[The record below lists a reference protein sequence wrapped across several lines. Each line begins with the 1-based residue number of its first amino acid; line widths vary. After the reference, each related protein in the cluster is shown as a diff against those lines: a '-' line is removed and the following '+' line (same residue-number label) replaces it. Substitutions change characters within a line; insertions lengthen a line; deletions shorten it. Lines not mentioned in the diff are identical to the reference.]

1 MFKSIYTTITTNILK
16 PLGKISCWIIDS
28 LIDHTISISKYNP
41 LDGSS
46 YIKLIKELDYPR
58 KGLVNIQ
65 TTNDNECFKWC
76 FVRYLNPA
84 DRNPVIIRKADKNFA
99 KRLDFKYIKVSVK
112 IRDIYR
118 IEKKNSIVISVFA
131 YNKKK
136 NIQSMYQ
143 KNIVKKNMLIYY

>member
-1 MFKSIYTTITTNILK
+1 M
-16 PLGKISCWIIDS
+16 
-28 LIDHTISISKYNP
+28 
-41 LDGSS
+41 
-46 YIKLIKELDYPR
+46 
-58 KGLVNIQ
+58 VNIQ

-84 DRNPVIIRKADKNFA
+84 ELNPAIIRKADKNFA

-131 YNKKK
+131 DNKKK